1 MDELVDQKAVIL
13 EYLEE
18 AYAGARAMDDVEL
31 MCRLGRA
38 ILAFDYDDM
47 EHMPTWDEMI
57 NASIL
62 KDAQAINSSLTEE
75 QFEQLISGIE

>member
-1 MDELVDQKAVIL
+1 MNETLDQKALIL
-13 EYLEE
+13 EYLEA

-38 ILAFDYDDM
+38 ILAFDYDDI

-62 KDAQAINSSLTEE
+62 KDAKAINSSLTDE
-75 QFEQLISGIE
+75 QLEQLINSIE